1 MEAILEQRKDLI
13 WGLPAAMGCIGLCGP
28 VLILRHGAVGQD
40 VQISA
45 GRNRKIPGNVSC
57 TFEMPEL

>member
-13 WGLPAAMGCIGLCGP
+13 WGLPAAMGCIGL
-28 VLILRHGAVGQD
+28 VLILRHEAVGQD
-40 VQISA
+40 VQIIT
-45 GRNRKIPGNVSC
+45 GRNCKIPGNVSC

>member
-13 WGLPAAMGCIGLCGP
+13 WYLPVTVGCIGP

-40 VQISA
+40 VQIIT
-45 GRNRKIPGNVSC
+45 GRNCKIPGNDSC
-57 TFEMPEL
+57 TFEIPEL

>member
-1 MEAILEQRKDLI
+1 MEAILEQLNDLV
-13 WGLPAAMGCIGLCGP
+13 WGLAAAMGCIGLFVP

-45 GRNRKIPGNVSC
+45 GRNGKIPRNVSC
-57 TFEMPEL
+57 TFEIPEL

>member
-28 VLILRHGAVGQD
+28 VLILRHEAVGQD
-40 VQISA
+40 VQIIT
-45 GRNRKIPGNVSC
+45 GRNCKIPGNVSC
-57 TFEMPEL
+57 TFEIPKL

>member
-1 MEAILEQRKDLI
+1 MEAILEQRKDLV
-13 WGLPAAMGCIGLCGP
+13 WGLPAAMGCIGLI
-28 VLILRHGAVGQD
+28 LILRHGAVGQD
-40 VQISA
+40 VQIRA